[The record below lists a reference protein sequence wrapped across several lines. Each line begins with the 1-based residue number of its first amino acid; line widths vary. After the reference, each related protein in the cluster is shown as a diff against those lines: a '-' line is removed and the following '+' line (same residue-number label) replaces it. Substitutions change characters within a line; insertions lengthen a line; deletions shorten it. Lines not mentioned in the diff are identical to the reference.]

1 MLSKFFISSSYGKS
15 PMEGLHEP
23 ENKIMS
29 FIMSYCFSVK
39 KAKCDSLREKCPY
52 SELFSSRFSRIRNEY
67 EEIRSIS
74 PR

>member
-1 MLSKFFISSSYGKS
+1 
-15 PMEGLHEP
+15 MEGLHEP

-52 SELFSSRFSRIRNEY
+52 SELFSMNTKRYGVSLRIKSECSK
-67 EEIRSIS
+67 I
-74 PR
+74 